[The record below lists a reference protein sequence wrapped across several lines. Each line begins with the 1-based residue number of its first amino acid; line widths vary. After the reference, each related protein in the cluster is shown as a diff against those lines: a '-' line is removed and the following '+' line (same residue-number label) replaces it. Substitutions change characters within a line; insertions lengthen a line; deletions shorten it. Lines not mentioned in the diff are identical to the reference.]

1 MAKILIKYVK
11 LIENNQLSSNW
22 IKTSIRID
30 KSELE
35 KRRKMI
41 TSFYKVKQ
49 CLFIYEEKG

>member
-1 MAKILIKYVK
+1 MAKILLKYAK
-11 LIENNQLSSNW
+11 LIESNQQSGW
-22 IKTSIRID
+22 IKISMLID

-35 KRRKMI
+35 EIRKKI